1 LPTLI
6 DSLIVSLSLD
16 SKDVDAKA
24 PGVRQKL
31 KDLEKS
37 GDSASKG
44 IGGVSKAAKGTGEEL
59 TSLAGKMAAFLALIG
74 GTVALRQFT
83 MEAIK
88 TNTQLN
94 YLSKNLNIPVQA
106 LSAWG
111 IASTMVGGSA
121 QEMQG
126 YIAHLATE
134 SLNLSNG
141 LGSSLIPILGKMGVA
156 MIDSKGKARSALDE
170 LQDMAKWAQGKNREQ
185 VFAWFQQAGMPAG
198 VANLLFENPRQFAAM
213 LEQARK
219 LSPTN
224 QNVSSAAQMTMQLA
238 LLHAQFNK
246 LGYELLETVTPI
258 LEKFFA
264 LLEGGLN
271 WCLAHQTAV
280 AAFMAALAAGIGAVS
295 VAMGVLFL
303 STIEISGPILLV
315 VAAIA
320 ALAAAFTGLTLD
332 YSSWSHGGAS
342 LFDWSQ
348 FESNIRKAGDAFK
361 WLGDQIE
368 AATDR
373 FENWLRSQ
381 GVNVPEGAVKK
392 GLTWWWNHVTP
403 QGILGMKVNGVTDEI
418 RARGQKIANAE
429 GFYAKGESPNIPQ
442 EAHNPGDIEYG
453 KFAVDH
459 GATGYKTAQ
468 GGKQIAVFPDEGTG
482 WSAMYALLQSKSYA
496 GLNDAQ
502 TLSKWQTG
510 KVSGAAN
517 PSPVIGIPSASSTLR
532 GPFPAAG
539 SQVYS
544 VDRSV
549 TNHFGHIDIHTLAT
563 DAQSIWKDMSRN
575 MDWLTVSPANS
586 GSL

>member
-1 LPTLI
+1 
-6 DSLIVSLSLD
+6 
-16 SKDVDAKA
+16 
-24 PGVRQKL
+24 
-31 KDLEKS
+31 
-37 GDSASKG
+37 
-44 IGGVSKAAKGTGEEL
+44 
-59 TSLAGKMAAFLALIG
+59 MAAFLALIG

-83 MEAIK
+83 MQAIA
-88 TNTQLN
+88 TNTQLGF
-94 YLSKNLNIPVQA
+94 LSKNLNIPVQA

-185 VFAWFQQAGMPAG
+185 VFAWFQQAGMPTG

-392 GLTWWWNHVTP
+392 ALTWAWNNLTLP
-403 QGILGMKVNGVTDEI
+403 GELGVKVNGVSDET

-442 EAHNPGDIEYG
+442 QAHNPGDIEYG

-459 GATGYKTAQ
+459 GATGYVTAQ
-468 GGKQIAVFPDEGTG
+468 GGKKIAVFPDEGMG

-502 TLSKWQTG
+502 MLSKWQTG
-510 KVSGAAN
+510 KVSGDAN
-517 PSPVIGIPSASSTLR
+517 PSPAIGIPSASSTLR
-532 GPFPAAG
+532 GPFPASG
-539 SQVYS
+539 SSVSS

-549 TNHFGHIDIHTLAT
+549 TNHFGHIDIHTKAT

>member
-1 LPTLI
+1 MPTLI

-16 SKDVDAKA
+16 TKDVDAKA

-83 MEAIK
+83 MQAIA
-88 TNTQLN
+88 TNTQLGF
-94 YLSKNLNIPVQA
+94 LSKNLNIPVQA

-126 YIAHLATE
+126 YIAHLTTE
-134 SLNLSNG
+134 SANLSNG

-156 MIDSKGKARSALDE
+156 MIDSKGKARSALDI
-170 LQDMAKWAQGKNREQ
+170 LKQMAAWAQGKDRKQ
-185 VFAWFQQAGMPAG
+185 VYAWFQQAGAPDSFT
-198 VANLLFENPRQFAAM
+198 NLALQNPKKLFAM
-213 LEQARK
+213 LEEAGR
-219 LSPTN
+219 LAVTD
-224 QNVSSAAQMTMQLA
+224 QNSDSATKITEQLA

-271 WCLAHQTAV
+271 WCLSHQTAV

-392 GLTWWWNHVTP
+392 ALTWAWNNLSLP
-403 QGILGMKVNGVTDEI
+403 GELGVKVNGVSDET

-442 EAHNPGDIEYG
+442 QAHNPGDIEYG

-459 GATGYKTAQ
+459 GATGYVTAQ
-468 GGKQIAVFPDEGTG
+468 GGKKIAVFPDEGMG

-502 TLSKWQTG
+502 MLSKWQTG
-510 KVSGAAN
+510 KVSGDAN

-532 GPFPAAG
+532 GPFPASG
-539 SQVYS
+539 SSVSS

-549 TNHFGHIDIHTLAT
+549 TNHFGHIDIHTKAT

>member
-1 LPTLI
+1 MPTII
-6 DSLIVSLSLD
+6 DSLIVQLGLD

-83 MEAIK
+83 MQAIA
-88 TNTQLN
+88 TNTQLGF
-94 YLSKNLNIPVQA
+94 LSKNLNIPVQA

-295 VAMGVLFL
+295 VAMAVLSL
-303 STIEISGPILLV
+303 STIGISGPILLV

-392 GLTWWWNHVTP
+392 ALTWAWNNLSLP
-403 QGILGMKVNGVTDEI
+403 GELGVKVNGVSDET

-442 EAHNPGDIEYG
+442 QTHNPGDIEYG

-459 GATGYKTAQ
+459 GATGYVTAQ
-468 GGKQIAVFPDEGTG
+468 GGKKIAVFPDEGMG

-502 TLSKWQTG
+502 MLSKWQTG
-510 KVSGAAN
+510 KVSGDAN

-539 SQVYS
+539 SQVSS

-549 TNHFGHIDIHTLAT
+549 TNHFGHIDIHTQAT
-563 DAQSIWKDMSRN
+563 DAHSIWKDMSRN
-575 MDWLTVSPANS
+575 MDWLTTSPANS
-586 GSL
+586 GSI

>member
-1 LPTLI
+1 MPTVI
-6 DSLIVSLSLD
+6 DSLIVTLGLD

-83 MEAIK
+83 MQAIA
-88 TNTQLN
+88 TNTQLGF
-94 YLSKNLNIPVQA
+94 LSKNLNIPVQA

-185 VFAWFQQAGMPAG
+185 VFAWFQQAGMPTG

-392 GLTWWWNHVTP
+392 ALTWAWNNLTLP
-403 QGILGMKVNGVTDEI
+403 GELGVKVNGVSDET

-442 EAHNPGDIEYG
+442 QAHNPGDIEYG

-459 GATGYKTAQ
+459 GATGYVTAQ
-468 GGKQIAVFPDEGTG
+468 GGKKIAVFPDEGMG

-502 TLSKWQTG
+502 MLSKWQTG
-510 KVSGAAN
+510 KVSGDAN
-517 PSPVIGIPSASSTLR
+517 PSPAIGIPSASSTLR
-532 GPFPAAG
+532 GPFPASG
-539 SQVYS
+539 SSVSS

-549 TNHFGHIDIHTLAT
+549 TNHFGHIDIHTKAT

>member
-1 LPTLI
+1 MPTLI

-83 MEAIK
+83 MQAIA
-88 TNTQLN
+88 TNTQLGF
-94 YLSKNLNIPVQA
+94 LSKNLNIPVQA

-342 LFDWSQ
+342 MFDWSQ

-392 GLTWWWNHVTP
+392 ALTWGWNNLSI
-403 QGILGMKVNGVTDEI
+403 QGVLGVKVNGVSDET

-442 EAHNPGDIEYG
+442 QAHNPGDIEYG

-459 GATGYKTAQ
+459 GATGYVTAQ
-468 GGKQIAVFPDEGTG
+468 GGKKIAIFPDEGMG

-502 TLSKWQTG
+502 MLSKWQTG

-539 SQVYS
+539 SQISS

-549 TNHFGHIDIHTLAT
+549 TNHFGHIDIHTQAT
-563 DAQSIWKDMSRN
+563 DAHSIWKDMSRN
-575 MDWLTVSPANS
+575 MDWLTASPANS

>member
-1 LPTLI
+1 MPTII
-6 DSLIVSLSLD
+6 DSLIVQLGLD

-83 MEAIK
+83 MQAIA
-88 TNTQLN
+88 TNTQLGF
-94 YLSKNLNIPVQA
+94 LSKNLNIPVQA

-342 LFDWSQ
+342 MFDWSQ

-392 GLTWWWNHVTP
+392 ALTWAWNNLSLP
-403 QGILGMKVNGVTDEI
+403 GELGVKVNGVSDET

-442 EAHNPGDIEYG
+442 QTHNPGDIEYG

-459 GATGYKTAQ
+459 GATGYVTAQ
-468 GGKQIAVFPDEGTG
+468 GGKKIAVFPDEGMG
-482 WSAMYALLQSKSYA
+482 WSAMYALLQGKSYA

-502 TLSKWQTG
+502 MLSKWQTG
-510 KVSGAAN
+510 KVSGDAN

-532 GPFPAAG
+532 GPFPASG
-539 SQVYS
+539 SSVSS

-563 DAQSIWKDMSRN
+563 DAHSIWKDMSRN
-575 MDWLTVSPANS
+575 MDWLTASPANS

>member
-1 LPTLI
+1 MPTVI
-6 DSLIVSLSLD
+6 DSLIVTLGLD

-83 MEAIK
+83 MQAIA
-88 TNTQLN
+88 TNTQLGF
-94 YLSKNLNIPVQA
+94 LSKNLNIPVQA

-185 VFAWFQQAGMPAG
+185 VFAWFQQAGMPTG

-392 GLTWWWNHVTP
+392 ALTWAWNNLTLP
-403 QGILGMKVNGVTDEI
+403 GELGVKVNGVSDET

-442 EAHNPGDIEYG
+442 QAHNPGDIEYG

-459 GATGYKTAQ
+459 GATGYVTAQ
-468 GGKQIAVFPDEGTG
+468 GGKKIAVFPDEGMG

-502 TLSKWQTG
+502 MLSKWQTG
-510 KVSGAAN
+510 KVSGDAN

-532 GPFPAAG
+532 GPFPASG
-539 SQVYS
+539 SSVSS

-549 TNHFGHIDIHTLAT
+549 TNHFGHIDIHTKAT